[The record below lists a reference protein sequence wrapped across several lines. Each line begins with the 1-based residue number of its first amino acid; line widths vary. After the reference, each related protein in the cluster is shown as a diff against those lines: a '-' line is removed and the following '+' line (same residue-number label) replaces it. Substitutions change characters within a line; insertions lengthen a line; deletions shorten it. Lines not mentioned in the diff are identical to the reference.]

1 MFNRFIFV
9 ADMAKIVA
17 FILAFLYLGVTTG
30 LAVNVHYCMGKV
42 SAIKFQDYDDKD
54 ACKTKMPCCQH
65 DHQLIKVSDEHE
77 QVAKDIS
84 VKAPAV
90 EVQFFNHVIAQ
101 LFSSLPQ
108 QKITQANSPPLLT
121 TPDIYIQNCVF
132 RI

>member
-1 MFNRFIFV
+1 
-9 ADMAKIVA
+9 MAKAVA

-30 LAVNVHYCMGKV
+30 LAVNIHYCMGKV
-42 SAIKFQDYDDKD
+42 SAVKFQDYDDKD

-65 DHQLIKVSDEHE
+65 NYQLIKVSDEHE
-77 QVAKDIS
+77 QIAKDIS
-84 VKAPAV
+84 VKAPVV
-90 EVQFFNHVIAQ
+90 EPQIFDHFIAE

-121 TPDIYIQNCVF
+121 IPDICIQNCVF